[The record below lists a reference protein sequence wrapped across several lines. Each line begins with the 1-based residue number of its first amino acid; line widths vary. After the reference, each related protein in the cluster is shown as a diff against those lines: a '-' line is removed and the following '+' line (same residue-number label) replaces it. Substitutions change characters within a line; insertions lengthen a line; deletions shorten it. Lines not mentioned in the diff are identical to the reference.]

1 MRLHDICR
9 RLSHHGAACM
19 VQPVIE
25 RAPAKA
31 KALAAKAEEPG
42 KPRPIDRR
50 GAAWLRLAI
59 PVRLVSTRAT
69 APAVLLDLSRSAAR
83 IGLEQPLALGA
94 CLDLKVA

>member
-31 KALAAKAEEPG
+31 EDLAAKAEEPG
-42 KPRPIDRR
+42 KPRPVGRR

-59 PVRLVSTRAT
+59 PVRPVSTRAT
-69 APAVLLDLSRSAAR
+69 EPAVLLDLSRSAAR